1 MWLDCSGIST
11 LRSDLQI
18 RRSGDSYWLRRIKI
32 DIISAARYLQ
42 GKHNSWFFFLDALLN
57 SWFMLLS
64 HVQSIF
70 SLTFEADLTGAGYN
84 LVALALGGSMQDNAA
99 KAQYIKHVQRL

>member
-1 MWLDCSGIST
+1 M
-11 LRSDLQI
+11 
-18 RRSGDSYWLRRIKI
+18 
-32 DIISAARYLQ
+32 
-42 GKHNSWFFFLDALLN
+42 F
-57 SWFMLLS
+57 S
-64 HVQSIF
+64 HF